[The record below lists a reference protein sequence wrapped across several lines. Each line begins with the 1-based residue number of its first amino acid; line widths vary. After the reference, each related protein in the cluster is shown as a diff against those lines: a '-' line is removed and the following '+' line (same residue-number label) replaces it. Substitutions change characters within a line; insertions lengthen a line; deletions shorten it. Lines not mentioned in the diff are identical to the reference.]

1 MTQDIMLLLC
11 NTPDADCARRLAHAL
26 VSQRLAAC
34 VNLLPEVQSVYH
46 WQGQLEEA
54 RETPLL
60 CKTTASAAPA
70 LMARLAQ
77 LHPYD
82 VPEIL
87 SWPIADGL
95 PSYLSWVA
103 GEVISSPCERKTV

>member
-1 MTQDIMLLLC
+1 MSEKIVLLLC
-11 NTPDADCARRLAHAL
+11 NAPTACAADLARA
-26 VSQRLAAC
+26 VVGERLAAC

-54 RETPLL
+54 WETPLL